1 MQALL
6 QGLLRISQR
15 FCTVVTFAS
24 TRLLKIAADPAHL
37 VGARELELGGDDVPH
52 LIDAVGDVV
61 RDFQEDLHVSG
72 LSFSLLHPVNLPFRH
87 QWLIIMKS
95 L

>member
-1 MQALL
+1 MPFPFWVATTPRRVSSL
-6 QGLLRISQR
+6 I
-15 FCTVVTFAS
+15 AS
-24 TRLLKIAADPAHL
+24 RHGDPAHL
-37 VGARELELGGDDVPH
+37 VGARELELGGDDVSH

-61 RDFQEDLHVSG
+61 RNFQEDLHVSG